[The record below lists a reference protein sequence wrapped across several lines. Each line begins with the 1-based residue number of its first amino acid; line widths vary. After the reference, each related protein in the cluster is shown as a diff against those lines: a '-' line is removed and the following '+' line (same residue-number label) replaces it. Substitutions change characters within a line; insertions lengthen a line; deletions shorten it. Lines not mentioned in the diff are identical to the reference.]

1 MIPRNSKSR
10 LPNPDDFS
18 NYLTNDQIIEL
29 AKERLEQGPWD
40 YLVGASESETTQRRN
55 RLAFDK
61 VGFRP
66 RVLIDVSTI
75 DNSTEFIGQTLR
87 IPVLLAPIGSLQVF
101 DSKGGITVAKAA
113 EKFGTIQVVSSV
125 TEPSLEETM
134 ESSSFSKIF
143 QLYVQGDWEWT
154 KNMISRAEE
163 AGYKALCITVDTAVY
178 SRRERPMLS
187 NWIPISQR
195 NKVDPKWRA
204 SLTWDDIDK
213 IKNFTSLPVMLK
225 GIATSE
231 DASIGIE
238 HGVDSIWVSNHGG
251 RQLDHG
257 KGSLDILPEVV
268 DAVSGKASI
277 ILDGGVQR
285 GSDVVK
291 ALIMGANAVAIG
303 KMQGWGLAA
312 GGLDGLVRVLEIL
325 EDEIRV
331 TMGLLGVRSFKE
343 LNVNLICKTEP
354 VSIPH
359 EMSSWVNKSEDRI
372 L

>member
-29 AKERLEQGPWD
+29 AKERLDQGPWD

-87 IPVLLAPIGSLQVF
+87 IPVLLAPIGLLQVF

-277 ILDGGVQR
+277 ILDGGIQR

-312 GGLDGLVRVLEIL
+312 GGEEGLIRSLEIL
-325 EDEIRV
+325 EDEYASTLSFIGV
-331 TMGLLGVRSFKE
+331 TETKQ
-343 LNVNLICKTEP
+343 LNKKHVCASDPVNL
-354 VSIPH
+354 PH
-359 EMSSWVNKSEDRI
+359 EMSSWVNFPNGR
-372 L
+372 LT